1 MLVRIVK
8 MRFRESE
15 IPTFLA
21 NFEEV
26 KQKIRSFPGCN
37 FLELYRGQDDPR
49 IFFTYSYWESSED
62 LESYRHSE
70 LFKGVW
76 AVTKPMFSD
85 PPEAWSVDKL
95 VRLD

>member
-21 NFEEV
+21 NFEGV
-26 KQKIRSFPGCN
+26 KNKIRAFPGCE
-37 FLELYRGQDDPR
+37 FLELYRGQDNSR
-49 IFFTYSYWESSED
+49 IFFTYSYWQSPQD
-62 LESYRHSE
+62 LENYRHSD

-76 AVTKPMFSD
+76 AETKPMFSD
-85 PPEAWSVDKL
+85 KAEAWSVDKL
-95 VRLD
+95 VSLD

>member
-1 MLVRIVK
+1 

-21 NFEEV
+21 NFEKV
-26 KQKIRSFPGCN
+26 KLKIRGFPGCN

-49 IFFTYSYWESSED
+49 IFFTYSYWESFED
-62 LESYRHSE
+62 LEKYRHSE

-76 AVTKPMFSD
+76 AETKPMFSD
-85 PPEAWSVDKL
+85 KPEAWSVDKL